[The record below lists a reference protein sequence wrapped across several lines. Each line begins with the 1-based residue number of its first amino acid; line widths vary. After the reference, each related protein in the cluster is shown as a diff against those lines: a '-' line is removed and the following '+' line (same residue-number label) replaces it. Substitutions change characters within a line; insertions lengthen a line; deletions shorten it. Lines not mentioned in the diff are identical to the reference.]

1 MSLHRDREDWESE
14 NLRGDAYEAVNM
26 IVSNSALDMRSV
38 VVHVLSEAL
47 NRYSVSVRL
56 IMCVYVYVCGTAS
69 FFLFVC
75 KRVCLRVL
83 VCILLLSSVHLHAR
97 VRACPPVCM
106 TICLSDLTRR
116 ISANLH
122 ARPCLSA
129 HS

>member
-1 MSLHRDREDWESE
+1 
-14 NLRGDAYEAVNM
+14 M

-56 IMCVYVYVCGTAS
+56 TTCVCVCVCVWYRFFS
-69 FFLFVC
+69 FCVC

-83 VCILLLSSVHLHAR
+83 VCILLLLSVHLHAR
-97 VRACPPVCM
+97 VRACPPDCL

-116 ISANLH
+116 T
-122 ARPCLSA
+122 LSIYMLGRV
-129 HS
+129 

>member
-47 NRYSVSVRL
+47 NRYSVCVRL
-56 IMCVYVYVCGTAS
+56 IMCMCVCVRVWYRL
-69 FFLFVC
+69 FLSVCVC

-83 VCILLLSSVHLHAR
+83 VFNYCFYLFTCTHECVHVHPSV
-97 VRACPPVCM
+97 
-106 TICLSDLTRR
+106 
-116 ISANLH
+116 
-122 ARPCLSA
+122 
-129 HS
+129 